1 MVKHICRIDHIPT
14 TLPHNDVI
22 TVMEVIL
29 SLSSVSDVLCSP
41 CIKLIRINRGKAYP
55 CLTLV

>member
-29 SLSSVSDVLCSP
+29 SLSSIGDYCANEVLWTK
-41 CIKLIRINRGKAYP
+41 IL
-55 CLTLV
+55 